1 MATQLNPQ
9 QQLLSPLPFPTSL
22 PLLVASV
29 AGTKIITTDPVRHL
43 QVSLAEIPIRNL
55 GFLLLGSRCLIHF
68 VINFEK
74 NQIHNLLRT
83 VVELSSVPVPGG
95 ISFGQVSR
103 STTCI
108 WSECLCYEN
117 WHRLLL
123 LCWNRCG
130 YCGTWPW
137 PCLLAS
143 TKPFA
148 LRMRGACRSNSS
160 NNEAPLVLWPV
171 WPLFSEQCTISPESP
186 AMQRAMKPTYRPPV
200 VPQNGL
206 VLSIFVQLDNF
217 FSNHHS

>member
-108 WSECLCYEN
+108 
-117 WHRLLL
+117 
-123 LCWNRCG
+123 
-130 YCGTWPW
+130 
-137 PCLLAS
+137 
-143 TKPFA
+143 
-148 LRMRGACRSNSS
+148 
-160 NNEAPLVLWPV
+160 
-171 WPLFSEQCTISPESP
+171 
-186 AMQRAMKPTYRPPV
+186 
-200 VPQNGL
+200 
-206 VLSIFVQLDNF
+206 
-217 FSNHHS
+217 